1 MEINPL
7 GLISAV
13 SAFLSIWIGHVSVRK
28 IEAMSVALWKPMAIL
43 VAFGLALEYAALS
56 IPNRPLATVF
66 GILGVTLLWDAF
78 EIKRQAHRIRK
89 GHAPANPDNPRH
101 AAMLAEPSSRA
112 TTLNILNR
120 DPIGRRVDPEEAVK
134 LITGH

>member
-13 SAFLSIWIGHVSVRK
+13 IAFLSIWIGHVSVRK
-28 IEAMSVALWKPMAIL
+28 IEAGTVALWKPMAIL
-43 VAFGLALEYAALS
+43 IALGLALEYAALTTS
-56 IPNRPLATVF
+56 NRPFSTVY

-78 EIKRQAHRIRK
+78 EIKRQAYRIRK
-89 GHAPANPDNPRH
+89 GHAPANPNNPRH
-101 AAMLAEPSSRA
+101 AAMLVESNSHA

-120 DPIGRRVDPEEAVK
+120 DPTGRMVTRKKP
-134 LITGH
+134 LG